1 MIYKTSGVCST
12 EINIDIEESSEIIK
26 SVKFTRGC
34 EGNASGLS
42 RLLVG
47 MKVDDVIER
56 LEGTTCGKKSTSCPD
71 QLAQALKNW
80 RASK

>member
-12 EINIDIEESSEIIK
+12 EINIDIEDEGGIIK
-26 SVKFTRGC
+26 SVKFTNGC
-34 EGNASGLS
+34 AGNASGLS
-42 RLLVG
+42 KLLVG
-47 MKVDDVIER
+47 MKVDEVIER
-56 LEGTTCGKKSTSCPD
+56 LEGTKCGKRSTSCPD